1 MELRER
7 THSLPH
13 SCALDHDK
21 YEQCKQ
27 AVVPV
32 FVETR
37 QPDTEDL
44 ENEEGHSG
52 MFRELRSERRD
63 RGTEASCKAAINPQ
77 C

>member
-13 SCALDHDK
+13 NCALDHDK

-32 FVETR
+32 LVETR
-37 QPDTEDL
+37 QRDIEEL
-44 ENEEGHSG
+44 ENEEGRSG
-52 MFRELRSERRD
+52 MFRE
-63 RGTEASCKAAINPQ
+63 
-77 C
+77 

>member
-32 FVETR
+32 LVETR
-37 QPDTEDL
+37 ERDTEDL
-44 ENEEGHSG
+44 GNEEGRSG
-52 MFRELRSERRD
+52 MFRE
-63 RGTEASCKAAINPQ
+63 
-77 C
+77 